1 MGAFMPAPTPP
12 PEEFD
17 ESVLAGR
24 LVAALREGDH
34 DEAKQLKG
42 EIIGLHYA
50 RLQLYVEARLRGR
63 PAAHAEDVFSA
74 ACEKIFVSLGDEE
87 KVGWVVPGE
96 TFAKL
101 FFRIAKAETAD
112 YWRGRPPYKDYCNGI
127 ASLDSG
133 SFDSEPNH
141 VDCIADVP
149 DELARMHDATL
160 ILETLGGF
168 EKLDGLLLHLNA
180 AEGIE
185 LTAITRLFAL
195 AAHEHVDAATAE
207 AAQLLGVK
215 PELAAQ
221 YLTLVRECPGARPMS
236 YNNVK
241 TAACRARQRARR
253 NIDPDNL
260 HTL

>member
-1 MGAFMPAPTPP
+1 MSAFMPAPNP
-12 PEEFD
+12 PEQFD
-17 ESVLAGR
+17 ESVLATR
-24 LVAALREGDH
+24 LVSALRQGSHE
-34 DEAKQLKG
+34 EAKQLKG
-42 EIIGLHYA
+42 EIIGLHFA
-50 RLQLYVEARLRGR
+50 RLKLYVEACLRGR

-74 ACEKIFVSLGDEE
+74 TCEKIFVSLGDQD
-87 KVGWVVPGE
+87 KVRWVVPGE

-101 FFRIAKAETAD
+101 FFRIAKAEIAD
-112 YWRGRPPYKDYCNGI
+112 YWRGRSPYKDYRAAT
-127 ASLDSG
+127 ASLESG
-133 SFDSEPNH
+133 GFDLEPDH
-141 VDCIADVP
+141 VDCVAAVP
-149 DELARMHDATL
+149 DELARLHDATL

-195 AAHEHVDAATAE
+195 AAQKDVDAANAE
-207 AAQLLGVK
+207 AAHLLGVK

-236 YNNVK
+236 YNNIT

>member
-1 MGAFMPAPTPP
+1 MNVFMAAPTPP
-12 PEEFD
+12 EKFD
-17 ESVLAGR
+17 ESVLATR
-24 LVAALREGDH
+24 LVAALKRDSGE
-34 DEAKQLKG
+34 EAKQLKG
-42 EIIGLHYA
+42 EIIGLHFA

-63 PAAHAEDVFSA
+63 PTAHAEDVFSA
-74 ACEKIFVSLGDEE
+74 TCERIFVALGDED
-87 KVGWVVPGE
+87 KVRWVVPGE

-101 FFRIAKAETAD
+101 FFSIAKTEIAD
-112 YWRGRPPYKDYCNGI
+112 YWRKRSPYKDYRT
-127 ASLDSG
+127 AVSSLEG
-133 SFDSEPNH
+133 GGFDSEPDH
-141 VDCIADVP
+141 VDCVAAVP
-149 DELARMHDATL
+149 DELARSHDATL

-185 LTAITRLFAL
+185 LTAITRLFTL
-195 AAHEHVDAATAE
+195 AAQENVDAATVE

-236 YNNVK
+236 YNNIK
-241 TAACRARQRARR
+241 TAVCRARQRARR

>member
-1 MGAFMPAPTPP
+1 MNVFMAAPIPP
-12 PEEFD
+12 DRFD
-17 ESVLAGR
+17 ESVLALR
-24 LVAALREGDH
+24 LVAAIGQGNHE
-34 DEAKQLKG
+34 EAKQLKG
-42 EIIGLHYA
+42 EIIGLHYG
-50 RLQLYVEARLRGR
+50 RLQLYVEARLRDR

-74 ACEKIFVSLGDEE
+74 IGEKIFVALGDEE

-101 FFRIAKAETAD
+101 FFNIAKAEIAD
-112 YWRGRPPYKDYCNGI
+112 YWRGRSPYKDYRT
-127 ASLDSG
+127 AVLSLESG
-133 SFDSEPNH
+133 GFESVPDH
-141 VDCIADVP
+141 VDCVADVT
-149 DELARMHDATL
+149 DELARIHDATL

-168 EKLDGLLLHLNA
+168 ETLDGLLLHLNA

-185 LTAITRLFAL
+185 LTAITRLFTL
-195 AAHEHVDAATAE
+195 AAQESADAATAE
-207 AAQLLGVK
+207 ASGMLGVK

-241 TAACRARQRARR
+241 TAVCRARQRVRR
-253 NIDPDNL
+253 DIDPDNL

>member
-1 MGAFMPAPTPP
+1 MNLFMAAPTPP
-12 PEEFD
+12 ERFD
-17 ESVLAGR
+17 ESVLALR
-24 LVAALREGDH
+24 LVAAIGRGNH
-34 DEAKQLKG
+34 NEAKQLKG

-63 PAAHAEDVFSA
+63 PAAHTEDVFSA
-74 ACEKIFVSLGDEE
+74 TCEKIFVALGDED
-87 KVGWVVPGE
+87 KVRWVVPGE

-101 FFRIAKAETAD
+101 FFKIARAEIAD
-112 YWRGRPPYKDYCNGI
+112 YWRGRSPYKDYRTSVL
-127 ASLDSG
+127 SLEAG
-133 SFDSEPNH
+133 GFDSEPDNA
-141 VDCIADVP
+141 DCAADVT
-149 DELARMHDATL
+149 DELARLHDATL

-168 EKLDGLLLHLNA
+168 ETLDGLLLHLNA

-185 LTAITRLFAL
+185 LTAITRLFTL
-195 AAHEHVDAATAE
+195 AAQDSVDAATAE
-207 AAQLLGVK
+207 ASRLLGVK

-241 TAACRARQRARR
+241 TAVCRARQRARR
-253 NIDPDNL
+253 DIDPDNL